1 MLGNMQLLSTR
12 LPAVFLLR
20 IVTAGGL
27 FVGSLNLTSAQE
39 SDARVLPLLALR
51 ARQQTEAL
59 QSSSVIRDFRFE
71 DQIAESGIKF
81 EHHVVEDA
89 GKNWK
94 PAHYDHGNGV
104 AIADVDGDGKL
115 DLYFTDQLGS
125 NELWR
130 NLGNGRFENITHSA
144 GLSLSNQIS
153 VAASFADIDNDG
165 DPDLFVTTVRYGN
178 HLFENRGGGRFH
190 DISKEASLNYS
201 GHSSGA
207 IFFDYD
213 RDGLLDLFVC
223 NVGVYTDNEKSR
235 DGFYF
240 ATTNAFS
247 AHLDPKRVEY
257 SLLYRNLGGR
267 KFKEVS
273 ADLGLRDGGW
283 SGDASV
289 CDVNQDGFPDLYVL
303 NMQGDNHYWEN
314 QGGKKFIEKTAQYFP
329 KTPWGAMGIRFFDFN
344 NDGLFDVY
352 LTDMH
357 SDMTKQQGVEALKF
371 PLSIEKAKSEK
382 WCMERWSDSF
392 LQGASNNIFGNAF
405 YVNKGNG
412 KFEEVS
418 DRLGTE
424 TYWPWGPS
432 TGDLNADGFQDLFVT
447 AGLGHPFRYAI
458 NSVLLNEAGRTFVD
472 AEFALGVEPRKDGRS
487 SKTYFTLDCDGTDK
501 GHANCAGKTGTVPF
515 NAAISTRSSVIFDL
529 DDDGDLDI
537 VTNEFNDRPQMLVS
551 NLSGKRQLR
560 WLKVALKGNKSNR
573 DALGAIVKVQ
583 AGAKSYTQYHDGKS
597 GYLGQSSAPL
607 YFGLGE
613 AQKVNR
619 IEVTWPGGRK
629 QNVDSVDG
637 INRLLTI
644 QEPAE

>member
-1 MLGNMQLLSTR
+1 MQFSSTR
-12 LPAVFLLR
+12 VRAVFLLQ
-20 IVTAGGL
+20 ILATAKLVVGL
-27 FVGSLNLTSAQE
+27 PETSVAQE

-51 ARQQTEAL
+51 ARQQAEAL
-59 QSSSVIRDFRFE
+59 QGSAVIRDFKFE
-71 DQIAESGIKF
+71 DRIAESGIKF
-81 EHHVVEDA
+81 EHHVVDDA

-115 DLYFTDQLGS
+115 DLYFADQLRA

-130 NLGNGRFENITHSA
+130 NLGNGRFENITPLS
-144 GLSLSNQIS
+144 GLALSNQIS

-165 DPDLFVTTVRYGN
+165 DPDLFVTTVRHGN
-178 HLFENRGGGRFH
+178 HLFENLGGGKFR
-190 DISKEASLNYS
+190 DISREAAVNYP

-223 NVGVYTDNEKSR
+223 NVGIYTDDAKSR

-247 AHLDPKRVEY
+247 AHLDSKRVEY

-273 ADLGLRDGGW
+273 SDLGLRDGGW

-314 QGGKKFIEKTAQYFP
+314 QGGKRFVEKTAQYFP

-344 NDGLFDVY
+344 NDGLFDLY

-371 PLSIEKAKSEK
+371 PLSVEKAKSER

-405 YVNKGNG
+405 YVNKDNG
-412 KFEEVS
+412 KFEEAS

-447 AGLGHPFRYAI
+447 AGMGHPFRYAI
-458 NSVLLNEAGRTFVD
+458 NSVLLNDAGKAFVD
-472 AEFALGVEPRKDGRS
+472 AEFALGVEPRKDGRC
-487 SKTYFTLDCDGTDK
+487 SKIYFTLDCDGADK
-501 GHANCAGKTGTVPF
+501 GNVNCGGKTGTVPF
-515 NAAISTRSSVIFDL
+515 NAAISTRSSVVFDV

-537 VTNEFNDRPQMLVS
+537 VTNEFNDRPQFLVS
-551 NLSGKRQLR
+551 NLSSKRQLR
-560 WLKVALKGNKSNR
+560 WLKIAPRGSKSNR

-583 AGAKSYTQYHDGKS
+583 AGGKSFTQCHDGKS
-597 GYLGQSSAPL
+597 GYLAQSSVPL
-607 YFGLGE
+607 YFGLGD
-613 AQKVNR
+613 ATKVDR
-619 IEVTWPGGRK
+619 IEVTWPSGRK
-629 QNVDSVDG
+629 QSIDSVEG
-637 INRLLTI
+637 VNRLLTL